1 MKQKK
6 LGLMLVII
14 GMASCRI
21 DMDMTYLLLFGS
33 IGLMLLFSKQ
43 DVFKAEDFTSEN
55 ERKDTKRNNTFTKKA
70 S

>member
-33 IGLMLLFSKQ
+33 IGLMLIFSKQ
-43 DVFKAEDFTSEN
+43 DVFKEEDFTSEN

>member
-6 LGLMLVII
+6 IGLMLVLI
-14 GMASCRI
+14 GMVSCGI
-21 DMDMTYLLLFGS
+21 DMDMTYLFLFGS
-33 IGLMLLFSKQ
+33 IGLMLIFAKQ
-43 DVFKAEDFTSEN
+43 DVFKEEDFTSEN